1 MYISLSLSKV
11 SSEWQCGHCLV
22 GGHASLTL
30 HCTNSGGE
38 GSFRLTV
45 PEDITNNDNDD
56 NEVCAND
63 DVNLVFIININIR
76 MISE

>member
-1 MYISLSLSKV
+1 MYISLSLSLSKV

-63 DVNLVFIININIR
+63 DCESSLHYYY
-76 MISE
+76 